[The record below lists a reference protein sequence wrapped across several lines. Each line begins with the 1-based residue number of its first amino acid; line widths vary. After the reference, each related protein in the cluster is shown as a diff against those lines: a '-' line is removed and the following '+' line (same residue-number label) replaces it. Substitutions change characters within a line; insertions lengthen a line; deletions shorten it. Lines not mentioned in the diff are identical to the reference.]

1 LQDTTC
7 VILNTEDLEFS
18 LDDISLKTS
27 NGQTFKPTTLDI
39 SKETLQAIMVFEET
53 LQQGKTY
60 NLEINF
66 SADIRKDLRGFYIS
80 SYNCFT
86 FYL

>member
-1 LQDTTC
+1 
-7 VILNTEDLEFS
+7 
-18 LDDISLKTS
+18 
-27 NGQTFKPTTLDI
+27 
-39 SKETLQAIMVFEET
+39 MVFEET

-80 SYNCFT
+80 SYNCFS
-86 FYL
+86 FYLLILLSRPRKNQIFGSYSI